1 MYFYK
6 SFDATGSGFKEF
18 FFKER
23 FDRSFMNIDSL
34 LAFLII
40 TVVVGTLFK
49 KIVFDN
55 TEEKYYLVVLMAGFM
70 VRVGVA
76 AIVNLTALIPEK
88 YYMDSVTYQKLAM
101 NLLNGDDLLTYAPA
115 IKNYAWL
122 LSRVY
127 YFLGAVPLTAH
138 VLICVIGIFVLRNIY
153 RTTELLANRR
163 AAIIVMVIWA
173 FMPSYVF
180 VTSQTF
186 RDPVIF
192 LVISTIIYWM
202 TMVEKRGDRFA
213 YLRCGGIFVMAIIL
227 CKIRPHQM
235 DVMLLS
241 FGLLGVGS
249 CVFLRL
255 NNQNSRKSIV
265 ALGLVSILV
274 LFFNIGQCS
283 LGHRMLLEGR
293 FEMFS
298 MLNDVR
304 GLSANPKIHWAQK
317 NLDEAVKVR
326 NKLKNEIVLMEKI
339 TKKEKIVT
347 KSPEAEA
354 VKVRNKLKNE
364 IVLMEKITKKE
375 KIVTKSPEAE
385 VLKEKIERAE
395 RVVQIYSVE
404 LKKMQETA
412 LGPGG
417 VRATEL
423 GLSLRHDTSLWEF
436 LYRTPIRILVVLFSP
451 FPWQI
456 SSNFLKIAVLENVIF
471 IGFFVS
477 GMVYVLINRRE
488 TKTVSWFS
496 LIYLVICL
504 LVYSVTEGNVGT
516 AYRHRMQYLWLFYA
530 PGALYVSEMISRWRA
545 DNT

>member
-1 MYFYK
+1 
-6 SFDATGSGFKEF
+6 
-18 FFKER
+18 
-23 FDRSFMNIDSL
+23 MNIDSL

-347 KSPEAEA
+347 KSPEAE
-354 VKVRNKLKNE
+354 
-364 IVLMEKITKKE
+364 
-375 KIVTKSPEAE
+375 